1 MPTVCHAVHDVF
13 MGYWRWS
20 YKSTQGSKVG
30 KKMGINIFQWCRD
43 MCSWTLIN
51 DPPIRLGG
59 QGSIVQIDESAFTHQ
74 GKVLSKHK

>member
-1 MPTVCHAVHDVF
+1 MLYMMYLWATGDGVIKAHKEA
-13 MGYWRWS
+13 
-20 YKSTQGSKVG
+20 KVG

-74 GKVLSKHK
+74 GKVLAKHK